1 MAIVEDQI
9 RELCRSG
16 KTSEAATAA
25 LEAYGPEVLGWLT
38 AMTGSAS
45 EADDAFAA
53 ASEDLWR
60 GLEAFRW
67 ECSLRAWLYTLGRHA
82 LLRHRK
88 RAAERPQRRA
98 QLPESLAIVA
108 SVRSRTAPWLRT
120 EVKDKVALLRASL
133 TEAQRELLVL
143 RVDRDL
149 SWDEIALILDEEGE
163 PAKATARLRKRFQ
176 TIKDELRERARAEG
190 LLDEES

>member
-25 LEAYGPEVLGWLT
+25 LEAYGPEVLGWL
-38 AMTGSAS
+38 
-45 EADDAFAA
+45 
-53 ASEDLWR
+53 R
-60 GLEAFRW
+60 C
-67 ECSLRAWLYTLGRHA
+67 ECTLRAWLYTLGRHA